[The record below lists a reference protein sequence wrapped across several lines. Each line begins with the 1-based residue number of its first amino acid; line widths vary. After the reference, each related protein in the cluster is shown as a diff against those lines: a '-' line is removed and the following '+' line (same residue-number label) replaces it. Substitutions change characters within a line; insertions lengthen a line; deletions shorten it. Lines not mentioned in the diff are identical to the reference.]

1 MNVNDSYHWV
11 LILSIEIPTYYKD
24 NVSVKNL
31 KANFDNAMGNNGSIT
46 LVKNAYGAHNA
57 NVFADTGSIDT
68 FYIDNKKAANAA
80 FSIKL
85 KFKVT

>member
-31 KANFDNAMGNNGSIT
+31 KANFDNAMGINGSIT
-46 LVKNAYGAHNA
+46 LVAKFAYAHNA
-57 NVFADTGSIDT
+57 DVFAGTGSFDT
-68 FYIDNKKAANAA
+68 F
-80 FSIKL
+80 S
-85 KFKVT
+85 